1 VPEGDTIHRAA
12 ARLRPAL
19 AGRRVLRFEA
29 PRAPRPWPAAGALVT
44 GVEARGKHLLV
55 HFDDGWTL
63 QTHMRMTGSWHLY
76 RPGERWRKPAHLARA
91 VIEVGP
97 PGPPAGPGAATAPG
111 TATAPTADTGWVA
124 VCFSAPV
131 VELVRVAR
139 TDHLGP
145 DLCTVGADLDEVVR
159 LMGAVDP
166 TTPLA
171 DVLLD
176 QRICCGVGNVY
187 KSEVPFALGL
197 HPLTPVGLL
206 DTERRRAVVAT
217 AARQLRANLTTSSRT
232 TMAGPPGTLGVY
244 GRRGEPCRRCG
255 TPISWA
261 RTGPQARGTYWCP
274 TCQPDPRPAG

>member
-1 VPEGDTIHRAA
+1 MPEGDTIHRSA
-12 ARLRPAL
+12 ARLGQALVGRPL
-19 AGRRVLRFEA
+19 VRFEA
-29 PRAPRPWPAAGALVT
+29 PRTPRLWPQAGAVVV

-76 RPGERWRKPAHLARA
+76 RPGERWRKPVHLARA
-91 VIEVGP
+91 VVEVEGR
-97 PGPPAGPGAATAPG
+97 GADDGAPADA
-111 TATAPTADTGWVA
+111 GWIA

-131 VELVRVAR
+131 VELVREAR
-139 TDHLGP
+139 TGHLGP
-145 DLCTVGADLDEVVR
+145 DLCTTDADLDAVVR
-159 LMGAVDP
+159 LMGTVDP
-166 TTPLA
+166 ATPLA

-197 HPLTPVGLL
+197 HPLTPIGRL
-206 DTERRRAVVAT
+206 DLARRRAVVDT
-217 AARQLRANLTTSSRT
+217 ASRQLRANLTTTART

-255 TPISWA
+255 TPIAWA

-274 TCQPDPRPAG
+274 TCQPDLAR

>member
-1 VPEGDTIHRAA
+1 MPEGDTIHRSAV
-12 ARLRPAL
+12 RLDQAL
-19 AGRRVLRFEA
+19 AGRGIVRFEA
-29 PRAPRPWPAAGALVT
+29 HRTPRPWPRPGTVVD

-91 VIEVGP
+91 VIEVEVR
-97 PGPPAGPGAATAPG
+97 GAAEG
-111 TATAPTADTGWVA
+111 TAADEGWVA

-131 VELVRVAR
+131 VELVREAR
-139 TDHLGP
+139 TGHLGP
-145 DLCTVGADLDEVVR
+145 DLCTTEADLDQVVR
-159 LMGAVDP
+159 LMGSVDP
-166 TTPLA
+166 ATPLA

-187 KSEVPFALGL
+187 KSEVPFALGI
-197 HPLTPVGLL
+197 HPLTPIGLL
-206 DTERRRAVVAT
+206 DDGRRRAVVDT
-217 AARQLRANLTTSSRT
+217 AARQLQANLTTSART

-255 TPISWA
+255 TPVAWA
-261 RTGPQARGTYWCP
+261 RTGPHARGTYWCP
-274 TCQPDPRPAG
+274 VCQPETGPVP

>member
-19 AGRRVLRFEA
+19 EGRPIVRFEA
-29 PRAPRPWPAAGALVT
+29 HRSPRPWPAPGTLVT

-76 RPGERWRKPAHLARA
+76 RPGERWRKPAHQARV

-97 PGPPAGPGAATAPG
+97 PEPVTDAADVDGVRGPAAPSPDG
-111 TATAPTADTGWVA
+111 GWVA

-131 VELVRVAR
+131 VELVRAAR

-145 DLCTVGADLDEVVR
+145 DLCTLDADLDEVVR
-159 LMGAVDP
+159 LMGTVDP
-166 TTPLA
+166 STPLA

-197 HPLTPVGLL
+197 HPLTPIGDL
-206 DTERRRAVVAT
+206 DAARRRAVVDT
-217 AARQLRANLTTSSRT
+217 AARQLRVNLTTTSRT
-232 TMAGPPGTLGVY
+232 TMAGPPGTVGVY
-244 GRRGEPCRRCG
+244 GRRREPCRRCG
-255 TPISWA
+255 APVAWA

-274 TCQPDPRPAG
+274 TCQPDPRPSA